1 MNRLK
6 ILFVLFTNI
15 KTGAGTEKSLYYYLK
30 YADTSKFDITVL
42 QTNLMPGGQRLSDS
56 DLETIK
62 NKAKFIEIK
71 DYRDL
76 LGFIKNKY
84 LSYLL
89 NLFALPMLLK
99 ICKHTVYHKK
109 LTQLKDSN
117 VIYLFDNN
125 YSNLFSHKS
134 VVIGSNHC
142 AFDNLNSFR
151 QKLDARLL
159 SLRIIFPSITALH
172 LFPPNV
178 SFKEYFGNK
187 PLILLSNSVDTDL
200 YYPSHSKNLK
210 TKILFVG
217 RLDTDKGIL
226 MAIKVYNNIK
236 KMFPV
241 EFVMVGSGS
250 LESEVDKLCAS
261 DTNVK
266 HFKHVAENDLAN
278 IYRSCDIF
286 LYPSLYDT
294 YALVVLEALSS
305 GLKVVTTDNLYRV
318 YNDFIRFN
326 VIKFADFDEKSLTQA
341 LLDIKDTVINKND
354 IHNYI
359 EKNYSWKK
367 VSENLFNSM
376 YNLAV
381 KS

>member
-1 MNRLK
+1 MPL
-6 ILFVLFTNI
+6 LF
-15 KTGAGTEKSLYYYLK
+15 
-30 YADTSKFDITVL
+30 
-42 QTNLMPGGQRLSDS
+42 
-56 DLETIK
+56 
-62 NKAKFIEIK
+62 
-71 DYRDL
+71 
-76 LGFIKNKY
+76 
-84 LSYLL
+84 
-89 NLFALPMLLK
+89 K
-99 ICKHTVYHKK
+99 ICKYTVYHKK
-109 LTQLKDSN
+109 LKQLKDSN

-125 YSNLFSHKS
+125 YSYLFSHKS
-134 VVIGSNHC
+134 VVIGSNHI
-142 AFDNLNSFR
+142 AFDNPNLFT
-151 QKLDARLL
+151 QKLYARLI
-159 SLRIIFPSITALH
+159 SLRLMFPSITAFH
-172 LFPPNV
+172 LFPQNV
-178 SFKEYFGNK
+178 SLKEYFGNK

-241 EFVMVGSGS
+241 EFVIVGSGS